1 MTVSTSHTNDS
12 LSSHNKNKSSGF
24 TITFRML
31 QYYVSSPRRFK
42 LIRLLV
48 FLNFQHFTSET
59 TAGHHPVSHSVVAW
73 LRPSLPPGR
82 MSWPT
87 CQLEVTGRNTGN
99 FLRPS
104 SPDRS
109 SSIWQ
114 RPREVHL
121 VTAGKNTDNNFFLKE
136 KLVWLRG
143 LNSFSRSKLPAG
155 VSTGRN
161 VCQSPIVEGCCLTR
175 RRASGPRP
183 FDKHARAVTM
193 FCMSSVG
200 RPQLGPAHLLF
211 EWMYRRMSR
220 TAPSSFREATN
231 YKQASTPT
239 GTSTWECHEWWPGVM
254 CDQMHISY
262 QTFRGSWQFSCEN
275 IFFKL
280 NSTSWS

>member
-1 MTVSTSHTNDS
+1 
-12 LSSHNKNKSSGF
+12 
-24 TITFRML
+24 ML
-31 QYYVSSPRRFK
+31 QCYVSSPRRFK
-42 LIRLLV
+42 LIRLLL
-48 FLNFQHFTSET
+48 FSNFKHFTSET

-114 RPREVHL
+114 RPRETHL
-121 VTAGKNTDNNFFLKE
+121 VTAGKNNDNNFFLKE
-136 KLVWLRG
+136 KAHRVKLLSPLVWLRG

-231 YKQASTPT
+231 YKQASTPNRNINM
-239 GTSTWECHEWWPGVM
+239 GMSRVVARR
-254 CDQMHISY
+254 DVHISY
-262 QTFRGSWQFSCEN
+262 QTFRDSWQFSCEN